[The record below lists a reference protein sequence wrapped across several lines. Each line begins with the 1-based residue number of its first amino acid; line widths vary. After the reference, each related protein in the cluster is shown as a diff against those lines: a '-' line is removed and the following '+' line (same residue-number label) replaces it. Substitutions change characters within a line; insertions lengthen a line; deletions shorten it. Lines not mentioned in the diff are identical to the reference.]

1 MKTKIF
7 CLILNYRRLQDT
19 HQCVKHLTASDLPP
33 SSKIVIIDNSPD
45 ISLSQLK
52 QQFPDHTIIKNQGN
66 LGFAAGNNVGI
77 RYALDHHATH
87 ILIINPDVRVPRTFF
102 KPMLK
107 TFAQNPKLGILA
119 PALKHTVKN
128 QTFYGLNGYMDWTLA
143 TPRHH
148 SVTRLTEHQPIK
160 SEFLTFACVLI
171 KADLLKE
178 QLLDERY
185 FMYLED
191 VDFCL
196 SAAKKG
202 YQLILDPNIVA
213 QHQTSASF
221 SHPRQKLKISFI
233 SHLKFILKW
242 LPFPHNLIALTYQSL
257 HYPYLYLLWTY
268 HHWRYRSTSAT

>member
-19 HQCVKHLTASDLPP
+19 LQCVKHLTASDLPG

-52 QQFPDHTIIKNQGN
+52 QHFPNYTIIKNQSN

-77 RYALDHHATH
+77 HYALDHHATH
-87 ILIINPDVRVPRTFF
+87 VLIINPDVKIPRKFF
-102 KPMLK
+102 VPMLK
-107 TFAQNPKLGILA
+107 TFAKKTNLGVLA
-119 PALKHTVKN
+119 PALRHTIKN
-128 QTFYGLNGYMDWTLA
+128 QTFYGLDGYMDWNLA

-148 SVTRLTEHQPIK
+148 SLTKINKPQLIK

-171 KADLLKE
+171 KADLLK
-178 QLLDERY
+178 QQQLDERY

-191 VDFCL
+191 VDFCI
-196 SAAKKG
+196 SARQKG
-202 YQLILDPNIVA
+202 YQLLLDSSIIA
-213 QHQTSASF
+213 HHHTSASF

-242 LPFPHNLIALTYQSL
+242 LSFPHNLVAIIYQSI
-257 HYPYLYLLWTY
+257 HYLYLYFLWSY
-268 HHWRYRSTSAT
+268 HHWRYRSTSVT